1 MKACVTGGAG
11 FIGSHLVD
19 RLLAAGHEVVVLDNL
34 STGTRESLG
43 LPRPRLSL
51 VEGDVR
57 DPAAVAAAVAGCEV
71 VFHQA
76 ALAAVAR
83 SVESPAEVHDV
94 NVLGTFHVLEAC
106 RRAGVRRVVFA
117 SSSSV
122 YGDTPMLPKRE
133 DAPLRPRSPYAA
145 TKAAAEGLMLA
156 WQATYGLET
165 VVLRYFNVYGPRQ
178 SPLSRYAAVVPR
190 FVAAVRAG
198 QAPVIYGDGQQ
209 ARDFTWVGDV
219 VHALELAAT
228 APGAVAAGPINIGGG
243 ERVSILALA
252 QRVARA
258 ARREV
263 APRHEPERPGD
274 VRDSLADTT
283 RARATLG
290 WQPSTSLD
298 EGLARLMAL
307 PAGGLAPS
315 AGREDV
321 GRSIPGT
328 PVEALERRI
337 AARQCTYG
345 VVGLGYVGLPLAVAF
360 AQRGVRVLGFE
371 VDEAKVA
378 DVNAC
383 RSYVGDVSS
392 EALARCVRE
401 GTLSATTDMSR
412 LADVDVISICVPTP
426 LSKSH
431 DPDVSYVEA
440 ATRSVERVLRPGQL
454 VLLEST
460 TYPGMT
466 EEFLLPRLE
475 GRGLVLGRDFA
486 LAFSPER
493 VDPGNPAW
501 GVVNTPKVVGGV
513 DAGSTRLAQV
523 FYGIALERVHAVSSA
538 RAAEMAK
545 LLENT
550 FRSVNIALVNEVAL
564 MCDRLQ
570 LDVGEVIDAAATK
583 PFGFTRFTPG
593 PGIGGHCIP
602 LDPMYLSWKLR
613 TLDYRARF
621 IELAQDVNMA
631 MPRYVVERVAAA
643 LNGQLRSLKGSR
655 VLVLGVAYKPDVD
668 DTRESPSLDVIRLL
682 REAGAEVSYADP
694 YVPSVL
700 VRDAVLRAQPA
711 TAERLA
717 AADAVVV
724 CTHHHAF
731 DWGEVAEH
739 ARLVVDTRGV
749 VPRERVRGV
758 LVPLSGPPLRGVPAG
773 PPEALRPA

>member
-34 STGTRESLG
+34 STGSRANLEG
-43 LPRPRLSL
+43 AGARLTL
-51 VEGDVR
+51 LEGDLR

-83 SVESPAEVHDV
+83 SVDNPVEVHEV
-94 NVLGTFHVLEAC
+94 NVVGTLHLLEAC
-106 RRAGVRRVVFA
+106 RAAGVRRVVFA

-122 YGDTPMLPKRE
+122 YGDTPTLPKRE

-145 TKAAAEGLMLA
+145 TKAAGEGLMQA
-156 WQATYGLET
+156 WHATYGLET

-178 SPLSRYAAVVPR
+178 SPRSQYAAVVPR

-198 QAPVIYGDGQQ
+198 EAPVIYGDGQQ
-209 ARDFTWVGDV
+209 TRDFTWVGDV
-219 VHALELAAT
+219 VHALELAAS
-228 APGAVAAGPINIGGG
+228 APGAAGAGPINLGGG
-243 ERVSILALA
+243 ERVSVLSLA

-258 ARREV
+258 AGREV
-263 APRHEPERPGD
+263 APRHEPARAGD
-274 VRDSLADTT
+274 VRDSLADTA
-283 RARATLG
+283 RARALLG
-290 WQPSTSLD
+290 WVPRTSLD
-298 EGLARLMAL
+298 EGLARLVAL
-307 PAGGLAPS
+307 PAGGSGPA
-315 AGREDV
+315 AGREEV
-321 GRSIPGT
+321 CMAIPTT
-328 PVEALERRI
+328 PLEALAQRI

-378 DVNAC
+378 DVSAC
-383 RSYVGDVSS
+383 RSYVGDVQ
-392 EALARCVRE
+392 APDLAACVRA
-401 GTLSATTDMSR
+401 GTLAATTDMSR
-412 LADVDVISICVPTP
+412 LAEVDIISICVPTP

-440 ATRSVERVLRPGQL
+440 ATRSVERALRPGQL

-475 GRGLVLGRDFA
+475 ARGVALGRDFA

-493 VDPGNPAW
+493 VDPGNPRW
-501 GVVNTPKVVGGV
+501 GVPNTPKVVGGV
-513 DAGSTRLAQV
+513 DAASTRLAEA
-523 FYGIALERVHAVSSA
+523 FYGIAIEHVHVVSSA

-631 MPRYVVERVAAA
+631 MPRYVVERVAGA
-643 LNGQLRSLKGSR
+643 LNAQSRSLRGSR

-682 REAGAEVSYADP
+682 REAGAEVAYADP
-694 YVPSVL
+694 HVPSVM
-700 VRDAVLRAQPA
+700 VRDAVLRAEPC
-711 TAERLA
+711 TPERLA

-724 CTHHHAF
+724 CTHHRAF
-731 DWGEVAEH
+731 DWALVAEH

-749 VPRERVRGV
+749 VPRERVRGT
-758 LVPLSGPPLRGVPAG
+758 LVPLSGPSLQGTPAARAA
-773 PPEALRPA
+773 ELRPA